1 MKPILTCILFIYLF
15 AGCKKSDLEKIIFKN
30 SFQCYINGRECYS
43 DVKNT
48 NPYADF
54 VYRYNKESKNFNLVF
69 YNYQINEKNSSN
81 SYRLHLGLCTH
92 LLPEIGKE
100 YEMINDDSLHR
111 FVFEKDACWVSFT
124 YLTPFYNYMD
134 TIQLPK
140 KIRKLNSAVRSK
152 KIKGYLVFDE
162 IDQKKSILS
171 GRFNF
176 NFEGVNEC
184 YPESKVKFSVT
195 NGKFKLYFWN
205 EPSIKGLVLFTT
217 VESLWKCYE
226 SEKDEFY

>member
-1 MKPILTCILFIYLF
+1 
-15 AGCKKSDLEKIIFKN
+15 
-30 SFQCYINGRECYS
+30 
-43 DVKNT
+43 
-48 NPYADF
+48 
-54 VYRYNKESKNFNLVF
+54 
-69 YNYQINEKNSSN
+69 
-81 SYRLHLGLCTH
+81 
-92 LLPEIGKE
+92 
-100 YEMINDDSLHR
+100 MINDDSLHR

-134 TIQLPK
+134 TTQLPK